1 MVRKACQDIQVE
13 VEFPEMLSKASLVK
27 VLTDLMK
34 NLLHQRNQIPLQY
47 DFITKDIKAAEEV
60 TEKKENEEPMRE
72 NIAVQSRAA
81 ARTNRQTARA
91 AKTRAAYLKNS
102 ARLVREVE
110 EMMNIIRE
118 EVENSDLV
126 SISLLF
132 GATPVSPREVFT
144 IKIPQTTGNL
154 ASSARVGVHLFRAM
168 VSNDSLHRLTSS
180 RLPVSNT
187 YLIFC
192 KTNAPVTSSLLLLPS
207 YSLPPSTRCPRV
219 TFNIRSVDME
229 EEMMVQVEATRRLRF
244 TSGASKPTPSFHEC
258 SPDLFAETVTISP
271 VDKADKSD
279 ECDNIETVLRTS
291 RKPELMELCTPLVR
305 RVTSHPHVFCTPA
318 PSHTARSSI
327 QLSTPAP
334 RSRGLTSIRP
344 HTASMDICTPAP
356 SNKLRENGVSLL
368 DTPVSDE
375 MVLCTP
381 AVRTRKSDEMEL
393 CTPSVSSL
401 ELVQE
406 QCLHPCDSNLDEK
419 DSGISSPD
427 CSIEE
432 SDNQGL
438 FWFVTPAPIR
448 GFK

>member
-13 VEFPEMLSKASLVK
+13 VEFPEKLSKASLVK

-47 DFITKDIKAAEEV
+47 DFITKDIKAIEEV
-60 TEKKENEEPMRE
+60 MDRKENEEPMRE
-72 NIAVQSRAA
+72 NIQSRAA

-91 AKTRAAYLKNS
+91 AKTRAVYLKNS

-132 GATPVSPREVFT
+132 GATPVSPREVYT

-244 TSGASKPTPSFHEC
+244 TSGASKQTPAFHEC

-271 VDKADKSD
+271 VDKTDKPD
-279 ECDNIETVLRTS
+279 ESDNIETVLRTS
-291 RKPELMELCTPLVR
+291 RKPKLMELCTPLVR
-305 RVTSHPHVFCTPA
+305 RVTSHPQVFCTPA

-356 SNKLRENGVSLL
+356 SFKLRENSVSLI

-406 QCLHPCDSNLDEK
+406 QCLHPCDSNLEEK